1 MLAGKLCQREHAI
14 SHWRGEHPGVAI
26 AIPRHGHGN
35 MFYKH
40 FGNLG
45 ADVALSRGLYGQF
58 LHACAPSGGK
68 IPKPIGTLRD
78 DRKHPCPVP
87 FQTTCGN
94 KPRQGICRRFQSHLS
109 SDSVQSSQFQPRGLS
124 TFSVK
129 TRQCQNS
136 EHVKPNRTCAHYKAE
151 EYDITEANVDS
162 LASAE
167 GSTETVL
174 VEGNVQEVSP
184 WWEQFPKRW
193 VIVLL
198 CFTAF
203 LLCNMDRVSIFM
215 IFFFN
220 HRRHLYSHGFWSK
233 DHFSTSHISSSYA
246 FQL

>member
-1 MLAGKLCQREHAI
+1 MLAGNLSQREHAI
-14 SHWRGEHPGVAI
+14 SHQKGEHPGVSI
-26 AIPRHGHGN
+26 AIPRHGPGN

-40 FGNLG
+40 LGYLG
-45 ADVALSRGLYGQF
+45 ADVALSRGLYAPF

-68 IPKPIGTLRD
+68 IPKPIGTLHD
-78 DRKHPCPVP
+78 DRKHPHPVP
-87 FQTTCGN
+87 LQTICGI
-94 KPRQGICRRFQSHLS
+94 KPRQGICRRCQSYLS
-109 SDSVQSSQFQPRGLS
+109 SDSVQSSQFQPRWLS

-136 EHVKPNRTCAHYKAE
+136 EHVKPNRTCAHYKAD

-174 VEGNVQEVSP
+174 VEGNVLEVSP
-184 WWEQFPKRW
+184 WWELPKRW

-198 CFTAF
+198 CFSAF

-215 IFFFN
+215 VLF
-220 HRRHLYSHGFWSK
+220 L
-233 DHFSTSHISSSYA
+233 
-246 FQL
+246 

>member
-1 MLAGKLCQREHAI
+1 MLAGKLCQREHAN
-14 SHWRGEHPGVAI
+14 SHRRGEHPGVAI

-40 FGNLG
+40 LGNLG

-68 IPKPIGTLRD
+68 FLKPIGTLRD

-87 FQTTCGN
+87 FQTTCGI

-129 TRQCQNS
+129 TTQCQNS

-151 EYDITEANVDS
+151 EYDITEANV
-162 LASAE
+162 
-167 GSTETVL
+167 
-174 VEGNVQEVSP
+174 QEVSP
-184 WWEQFPKRW
+184 WWGQFPKRW

-215 IFFFN
+215 ICFFN
-220 HRRHLYSHGFWSK
+220 HRRHLYSHGFWS
-233 DHFSTSHISSSYA
+233 
-246 FQL
+246 

>member
-1 MLAGKLCQREHAI
+1 MLAGKLCQRERAI
-14 SHWRGEHPGVAI
+14 SHQRGEHPGVAI

-35 MFYKH
+35 VFYKH
-40 FGNLG
+40 LGNLG
-45 ADVALSRGLYGQF
+45 AHVALSRGCFYGPF

-68 IPKPIGTLRD
+68 FQKPIGTLHD
-78 DRKHPCPVP
+78 EGKHPRPVP
-87 FQTTCGN
+87 LQTICGV
-94 KPRQGICRRFQSHLS
+94 KPRQGICRRCQSYLS
-109 SDSVQSSQFQPRGLS
+109 SDSIQSSQFQPRGLS

-136 EHVKPNRTCAHYKAE
+136 EHAKPNRTCAYYKSE
-151 EYDITEANVDS
+151 EYDITEAKVDS

-174 VEGNVQEVSP
+174 GEGNVQEVSS

-215 IFFFN
+215 V
-220 HRRHLYSHGFWSK
+220 LY
-233 DHFSTSHISSSYA
+233 
-246 FQL
+246 L